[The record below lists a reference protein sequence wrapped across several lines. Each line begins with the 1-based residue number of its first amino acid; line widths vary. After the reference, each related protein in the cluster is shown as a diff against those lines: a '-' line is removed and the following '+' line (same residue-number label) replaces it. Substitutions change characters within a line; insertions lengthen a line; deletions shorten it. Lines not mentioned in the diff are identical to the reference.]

1 MQEAIAGAVAAG
13 QKPEENWLLILQSS
27 NAKLKNAP
35 GVTDATM
42 ELLRYYPRKEH
53 WVTITSALLQRA
65 AGNDTQ
71 ILQVFRLMD
80 AVDVMDN
87 ADEFTEAA
95 NVANLTGFPG
105 EALQFLEHGYSTKV
119 LETSGNKAK
128 SQEMLNE
135 TRKRASADEKS
146 LPQFEK
152 EAMAAKQG
160 EADVKLGEAY
170 LSYDQPAKAIE
181 AIQRGIGK
189 GGVKNLDDAHLSL
202 GRAYLEAKNVPDA
215 VKAFGEVK
223 NQPDVEIAK
232 LWSIHASSE

>member
-1 MQEAIAGAVAAG
+1 
-13 QKPEENWLLILQSS
+13 
-27 NAKLKNAP
+27 
-35 GVTDATM
+35 
-42 ELLRYYPRKEH
+42 
-53 WVTITSALLQRA
+53 VTITSALLQRA

-95 NVANLTGFPG
+95 NVANLAGFPG
-105 EALQFLEHGYSTKV
+105 EALEFLEHGYATKV

-128 SQEMLNE
+128 SQEMLDD
-135 TRKRASADEKS
+135 TRKRAAADQKS
-146 LPQFEK
+146 LGQFEK

-160 EADVKLGEAY
+160 EPDVKLGEAY

-181 AIQRGIGK
+181 AIQRGIAK
-189 GGVKNLDDAHLSL
+189 GGVKNLDDANLSL

-215 VKAFGEVK
+215 LKAFGEVK

-232 LWSIHASSE
+232 LWAIHADGE